1 MATWDLGTA
10 TGEDLDRLAL
20 AYGVRRNPEQTD
32 QSLRAATYEYDGVT
46 LTVGGNEV
54 IRAGDMIALDAR
66 GQAVLAA
73 RARGTLTLDTSR
85 SLLGRGSEDAI
96 RAAILGGIPSSE
108 GDAALGAAWE
118 RARGAS
124 GIIADDQRD
133 AVDELW
139 RAITALSSS
148 QAVVIPLSVGSRG
161 RMARDAWERRLCASI
176 DAAARKTPITAAELR
191 ARRFSRPLPRRRT
204 RDGRLGPQAYAYE
217 DPLPLP

>member
-1 MATWDLGTA
+1 M
-10 TGEDLDRLAL
+10 
-20 AYGVRRNPEQTD
+20 
-32 QSLRAATYEYDGVT
+32 ATYEYDGVE

-73 RARGTLTLDTSR
+73 RARSTPVMGLGGRVLGLASDIPSAAVSGR
-85 SLLGRGSEDAI
+85 STEDALRAALLGDIPGSA
-96 RAAILGGIPSSE
+96 

-118 RARGAS
+118 RARPTISDVDALMAALRDLGSSVAAT
-124 GIIADDQRD
+124 GFDGYMQRRAWRRRICAD
-133 AVDELW
+133 
-139 RAITALSSS
+139 
-148 QAVVIPLSVGSRG
+148 
-161 RMARDAWERRLCASI
+161 I